1 MKPISKPTTAL
12 TDVLYELL
20 TKKSISN
27 ADLPYMWGFRA
38 RISDLI
44 KKDIKLHTTEVKA
57 KNKHGR
63 QYSYVQ
69 HRLLKRKEALKIY
82 NKLIANEKR

>member
-1 MKPISKPTTAL
+1 MKKLKKPTSAITE
-12 TDVLYELL
+12 VLFELI
-20 TKKSISN
+20 TNKSISN
-27 ADLPYMWGFRA
+27 ANLPYMWGFRA

-44 KKDIKLHTTEVKA
+44 HKHGITIKSNDVKA

-69 HRLLKRKEALKIY
+69 HTLLNKRNALKVY
-82 NKLIANEKR
+82 NKLV